1 MEYNIKDIIKRYDA
15 GENLEFLFFWGH
27 MNKHNYITKSCLSQW
42 FPARFEVDVQINYI
56 SAVSVH
62 NVEYT
67 CAEQYMMAEKA
78 KMFNDIDAYQ
88 KIMNAETPKE
98 MKALGRQVRNFDASV
113 WNKRA
118 KEIVVQGNIHKFSQ
132 NDDLLK
138 FLLSTGDKVLVEASP
153 YDKIWGIGMSER
165 DYGVDNPHYW
175 KGTNWLGFALMEARD
190 ELRKTV

>member
-1 MEYNIKDIIKRYDA
+1 
-15 GENLEFLFFWGH
+15 
-27 MNKHNYITKSCLSQW
+27 
-42 FPARFEVDVQINYI
+42 
-56 SAVSVH
+56 
-62 NVEYT
+62 
-67 CAEQYMMAEKA
+67 MMAEKA
-78 KMFNDIDAYQ
+78 RTFNDMDAYQ

-98 MKALGRQVRNFDASV
+98 MKALGRQVRNFDAFV

-118 KEIVVQGNIHKFSQ
+118 KQVVVQGNIHKFSQ

-165 DYGVDNPHYW
+165 DYGVDNPHNW
-175 KGTNWLGFALMEARD
+175 KGMNWLGFALMEARD